1 MYKSVTLCVFDRI
14 SPVLR
19 GYCSGATT
27 FEVRCETC
35 TKIDQ
40 YPILGSQK
48 RVKKGQK
55 RGFLDPPPENG
66 VFSPFWGFLGVFGG
80 FGPKWPKLHIL
91 RADGEFRR
99 ISGLTRSFCD
109 PKIGNPI
116 RTPILRSEKISPQF
130 SNLTR
135 SFQTQPPNHHI
146 MESRFHDQPPSHS
159 PHPDLRKG
167 ASLVIPKNI
176 KKLGTHPV

>member
-1 MYKSVTLCVFDRI
+1 MQENRLVPHFGV
-14 SPVLR
+14 P
-19 GYCSGATT
+19 
-27 FEVRCETC
+27 
-35 TKIDQ
+35 
-40 YPILGSQK
+40 
-48 RVKKGQK
+48 KKGQK
-55 RGFLDPPPENG
+55 RVKNGVFGPPPENG

-80 FGPKWPKLHIL
+80 FWGFWPKMAKIAHF
-91 RADGEFRR
+91 AQFPR

-167 ASLVIPKNI
+167 ASLVIPKNRKRQYI
-176 KKLGTHPV
+176 TTKNNKK